1 MHIKLA
7 DFGLS
12 EVGLT
17 NKLSLNNE
25 YQVENIENN
34 ISTKRSL
41 SPKQQKKNRVIGTP
55 DYIPPEVISGMSTS
69 NKSID
74 WWSLGVMTYEF
85 VVGCR

>member
-41 SPKQQKKNRVIGTP
+41 SPK
-55 DYIPPEVISGMSTS
+55 
-69 NKSID
+69 
-74 WWSLGVMTYEF
+74 
-85 VVGCR
+85 